1 MKPEEINKA
10 IAESVGWVKDMQCLD
25 HDESDSI
32 GWRNPKG
39 QGPFGDCYL
48 PNYHGSLDAIVP
60 VVRAM
65 PYLEWDDV
73 MIELMHMSEEAGHEM
88 ALATPA
94 QWCEAYLKAKGLW
107 HE

>member
-1 MKPEEINKA
+1 MKPEEINAA
-10 IAESVGWVKDMQCLD
+10 IAKSQGWKWIKV
-25 HDESDSI
+25 HNA
-32 GWRNPKG
+32 WRSPNSRCG
-39 QGPFGDCYL
+39 TSGL
-48 PNYHGSLDAIVP
+48 PNYHGSLDEIVP
-60 VVRAM
+60 VVRAL

-107 HE
+107 K